1 MLQHIRRFPKQIQ
14 SSQNYTIPVQRV
26 RHKFS
31 SASPRFLQPLSR
43 HFKNQIIF
51 TNEIP
56 VSGRQFVIH
65 GTNELFESNPTP
77 AQNSNLKIIR
87 WNILR
92 PVASRSQR
100 LPKICAL
107 FLQKREPSFSITS
120 SRKTVIRIHRWLPG
134 KVWAGRI
141 ITAQIFSFKRNLFGS
156 IGS

>member
-1 MLQHIRRFPKQIQ
+1 MLQHIRWFPKQIQ

-65 GTNELFESNPTP
+65 GTDELLASVFDP
-77 AQNSNLKIIR
+77 ADEHLSEI
-87 WNILR
+87 
-92 PVASRSQR
+92 
-100 LPKICAL
+100 
-107 FLQKREPSFSITS
+107 
-120 SRKTVIRIHRWLPG
+120 
-134 KVWAGRI
+134 
-141 ITAQIFSFKRNLFGS
+141 
-156 IGS
+156 